1 MLQCAIPL
9 FRTVMRP
16 PDDLELDN
24 PLWQFALGL
33 WSAPAVAEA
42 CLALQGLGWSVSR
55 ILTALWLTRLSIEWQ
70 GDEAAEVTE
79 WRSHCTETL
88 RGLRQQL
95 AKGTPADRLREQI
108 KQAEL
113 QAERVEL
120 AWIYKGFHQRGH
132 NVSGFSGY
140 NETLLI
146 RNLRAAA
153 PDGENRSV
161 LEAGMNQL
169 ISALH
174 QFSAVQKADPAART
188 NAKQGSNSQ

>member
-1 MLQCAIPL
+1 
-9 FRTVMRP
+9 MRP
-16 PDDLELDN
+16 PDDLDLDN

-55 ILTALWLTRLSIEWQ
+55 ILSALWLTQLSVEWH
-70 GDEAAEVTE
+70 GDEAVEVAQ
-79 WRSHCTETL
+79 WRSHCTEPL

-95 AKGTPADRLREQI
+95 AKGTPADSLREQI

-113 QAERVEL
+113 QAERIEL
-120 AWIYKGFHQRGH
+120 AWIYKGFHQHGH

-140 NETLLI
+140 NESLLI

-161 LEAGMNQL
+161 FEAGMNQL
-169 ISALH
+169 VSALH
-174 QFSAVQKADPAART
+174 QFSAVQKADPAAHT
-188 NAKQGSNSQ
+188 NDKEGSNSQ